1 MAADRELE
9 QRLQAAEAYA
19 RAGGAMAREF
29 YLDRGSLTV
38 EAKADPQDIV
48 SRADRSVETL
58 LRAMVAEAFPG
69 DGFLGEEDGL
79 VEGTSGWTW
88 VVDPIDGTSPFL
100 HGMPHWCVSIA
111 VMRGDRTAVG
121 AIFDPNEGALYSGA
135 LGLGARL
142 NGRALRLDPAL
153 TLRNG
158 MTGVGASWRTPPAL
172 IGATITALLADGGMF
187 FRHGSGALMLA
198 YVAAGR
204 LAAYVEPHMHP
215 WDCLAGLLLVR
226 EAGGWTADYPGPD
239 GLMQGGRIAAAGPGA
254 AEALQA
260 LAARVGI

>member
-1 MAADRELE
+1 MADRELE
-9 QRLQAAEAYA
+9 RRLQAAEAHA
-19 RAGGAMAREF
+19 RAAGAMAREF
-29 YLDRGSLTV
+29 FLKRETLTI

-48 SRADRSVETL
+48 SHADRSVETL

-69 DGFLGEEDGL
+69 DGFLGEEEGL
-79 VEGTSGWTW
+79 AEGTSGWTW

-111 VMRGDRTAVG
+111 VMRGSETVIG
-121 AIFDPNEGALYSGA
+121 AIFDPNENALYSGA
-135 LGLGARL
+135 LGTGARL
-142 NGRALRLDPAL
+142 NNRPLRLDPAL

-158 MTGVGASWRTPPAL
+158 MTGVGASYRTPPAQVGGL
-172 IGATITALLADGGMF
+172 ITALLADGGMF

-226 EAGGWTADYPGPD
+226 EAGGWTAEYPGPD

-254 AEALQA
+254 AEGLRS
-260 LAARVGI
+260 LVARVGV